1 MTANQLYKL
10 EVRHPDLL
18 FTPSAHGI
26 CYASCKQDKDHIAVL
41 SNRGK
46 IILNRAQAE
55 TLVQELLPVFDI
67 LAGCGREIMD

>member
-18 FTPSAHGI
+18 FTPTTHGI
-26 CYASCKQDKDHIAVL
+26 CYASCKRDKDHVAVL
-41 SNRGK
+41 SNRGR

-55 TLVQELLPVFDI
+55 TLVRELLSVFDI
-67 LAGCGREIMD
+67 LAGCGQDILE